1 MENNVRNNP
10 WLGLESYKEGQV
22 IYGRDDDIR
31 DLSQCVLNDEETL
44 LYGKSG
50 IGKSSILNAGI
61 LPAARR
67 TGYVPV
73 MIRLSHKEDET
84 YIQQVKRAIVENEVD
99 IREEVPCKDEA
110 SEDFYEFFHRHTFYN
125 ADKERVKLLIIFDQF
140 EEIFTLQEDSSKKKG
155 FFESMADLLNNIM
168 PDRLQQKVNV
178 PEQEALQVVD
188 NNDIEDVIADLN
200 LGVEQN
206 VPDYVQDNDIHFI
219 FTIREDFLSE
229 FEYYSAAIPS
239 LKQNRYGLRPIS
251 EEQASQI
258 ILKPVPGLIDSS
270 VAKLIIEKITGRK
283 DFELNGMAEIEVDSA
298 LLSLYLNRLYE
309 AKEGDVITA
318 ELIEQKGGEIIS
330 EFYSEAISEVS
341 ASTVEYFERV
351 LLNGQGRRDNVTVYD
366 ALNIGKVPQRE
377 IDILCE
383 KKILRSFNYAGDFRL
398 EFIHDILCPV
408 VIQHRE
414 DRDMIKL
421 QEEQQRQF
429 LQEKKKIRHRLYYMF
444 LLLALAAGIVSYLYM
459 SKNNLDGL
467 YEELK
472 LQQNTLLRSQKK
484 LLSVKI
490 KQLYDSG
497 DSYLARRLALNVLS
511 MEQSEGLDQTP
522 ASFKGVIREMSNANT
537 AVLNAH
543 GSVVEDVAFSPV
555 EPLLASVSDTT
566 ILIWDASDGK
576 LVKKVTVQK
585 EKISCV
591 TFSDDGAHIAAG
603 LHDGSIRV
611 YSSKT
616 GQEVF
621 TMSEKHDG
629 RVRCLSYA
637 SDGTR
642 IVSAAAD
649 KKVMFWSAKD
659 GSLLDVMSDV
669 HDGEILYLAFTNDY
683 GRMATAS
690 ADHTIKIWD
699 IRADTLVSTLD
710 GHEDWVRS
718 VAFNPADNKY
728 LLSASDDGR
737 IRLWNLEA
745 RRDTVFHRANSYV
758 TRALY
763 SPDAKNI
770 VASYRD
776 GSVRVWDAE
785 TQTENTH
792 LQGTHNTSY
801 VNAVAISH
809 DCTMYA
815 SGGSDNTV
823 RIRDLRSPLK
833 VGEYSVANDGLL
845 HMSAAGDY
853 VVIMAGDGQNDNKVV
868 CYDVRKLDQG
878 PIWSKYIKGK
888 KFRQSVI
895 NLKKNAVAIVGY
907 KTLIVR
913 DLTTG
918 EELYRNDEAH
928 RGWIF
933 GVACSPDG
941 EFMIS
946 AGYDRHIK
954 MWDWNLNLIKDH
966 SSCHNKMIISLGFS
980 KDGSRIVSTSADT
993 TCKVWNVDQFIN
1005 QESVRPIV
1013 LKGHQDDLLSVVF
1026 SRDGRYVLTASRD
1039 RTAKLWEVDSVR
1051 CVKTFSG
1058 HGGIVNAAIFNAV
1071 EDEIVTVS
1079 SDKIVRIWSV
1089 ETEKPLVSLY
1099 GHGESITAV
1108 ATDSEVSKI
1117 YTVSHDGTLQVWDY
1131 PSLSDIIFDI
1141 RSRFGK
1147 YPLTEEE
1154 LVELDVM

>member
-1 MENNVRNNP
+1 MENNVRKNP
-10 WLGLESYKEGQV
+10 WLGLESYREGEV

-31 DLSQCVLNDEETL
+31 DLSQSVLNDTETL

-67 TGYVPV
+67 AGFLPV
-73 MIRLSHKEDET
+73 IIRLSHKG
-84 YIQQVKRAIVENEVD
+84 
-99 IREEVPCKDEA
+99 EVPYLEQLCQALQDNGVHCRELVPPKDKT
-110 SEDFYEFFHRHTFYN
+110 SEGFYEFFHRHIFCN
-125 ADKERVKLLIIFDQF
+125 SEGERVKLLIILDQF
-140 EEIFTLQEDSSKKKG
+140 EEIFTLQENLSIKKG
-155 FFESMADLLNNIM
+155 FFESMADQLNDIL
-168 PDRLQQKVNV
+168 PGYLQEMVDV
-178 PEQEALQVVD
+178 SGHDGLQVVESD
-188 NNDIEDVIADLN
+188 DINEVFADLN

-206 VPDYVQDNDIHFI
+206 VADYVHDNEIHFI

-229 FEYYSAAIPS
+229 FEYYSATIPS

-258 ILKPVPGLIDSS
+258 ILRPVPGLIDKS
-270 VAKLIIEKITGRK
+270 VARLIIEKVTGRN
-283 DFELNGMAEIEVDSA
+283 DFDLDGYAEIEVDSA

-309 AKEGDVITA
+309 AKEGDTITA
-318 ELIEQKGGEIIS
+318 ELIEHKGSEIIAD
-330 EFYSEAISEVS
+330 FYDEAVSAIS
-341 ASTVEYFERV
+341 ASSVEYFETV

-366 ALNIGKVPQRE
+366 ALNTGNVTQHE
-377 IDILCE
+377 INVLCD
-383 KKILRSFNYAGDFRL
+383 KKILRCFNYAGDFRL

-414 DRDMIKL
+414 QIHLDKQKEL
-421 QEEQQRQF
+421 
-429 LQEKKKIRHRLYYMF
+429 LYQEKQKNRKRLFY
-444 LLLALAAGIVSYLYM
+444 LLILLAVAAGIVTFLYR
-459 SKNNLDGL
+459 SVNRLDDLNN
-467 YEELK
+467 ELV
-472 LQQNTLLRSQKK
+472 LQQQKILRSQQK

-490 KQLYDSG
+490 KQLHDSG

-537 AVLNAH
+537 AVLKAH

-621 TMSEKHDG
+621 AMSEKHDG

-637 SDGTR
+637 SGGTR

-659 GSLLDVMSDV
+659 GSRLDVMSDV

-683 GRMATAS
+683 RRMATAS

-699 IRADTLVSTLD
+699 IRADTLVSTLV

-737 IRLWNLEA
+737 IRLWNVET

-815 SGGSDNTV
+815 SAGSDNTV
-823 RIRDLRSPLK
+823 RIRDLRTPLK

-853 VVIMAGDGQNDNKVV
+853 VVIMAGDGQDDNKVV

-1058 HGGIVNAAIFNAV
+1058 HGGVVNAAIFNAV

-1147 YPLTEEE
+1147 YPLTDEE
-1154 LVELDVM
+1154 LIELDVI